1 MRWFTTH
8 YDSVLEE
15 LYRAFRDSGE
25 ATFGNWFF
33 QNGGFHHFVHFVYV
47 YSVLSSKLFVLA
59 LVAAVGY
66 MFLTKQLS
74 RRTSPIKSMNTSLSS
89 KRPHTSIESSR
100 RSRAAVTRAG
110 TATAR

>member
-47 YSVLSSKLFVLA
+47 YSVLSSKLFVLLA

-66 MFLTKQLS
+66 MFLTKQTIEANITDQVNEDLAQQQTSTHTPELYS
-74 RRTSPIKSMNTSLSS
+74 RLV
-89 KRPHTSIESSR
+89 R
-100 RSRAAVTRAG
+100 RRDQG
-110 TATAR
+110 D